1 MARHNLVASAKVKN
15 NITEKKSQEIP
26 APPELFEIDDSNFS
40 KKYEGFSINFSR
52 KDATEYINSLDIPI
66 HLVVTSPPYNCD
78 IQYDSYVD
86 KQEWDDYEKWM
97 IDIFSAVH
105 SKIVDGG
112 RVVLNFPQ
120 FVKGE
125 SGRRSLSSIF
135 ERVLISSGFEIVD
148 FITWIKA
155 KDEKEAV
162 GAAGRSTAW
171 GSWLSPSSPNMRPI
185 TELII
190 VAKKPGK
197 FISINDE
204 ITITTEEF
212 KAYTISAWFFNGA
225 SSKHHPATF
234 PPELAN
240 RAIKLYSYKYD
251 NILDP
256 FLGIGSTAVACVQ
269 NQRNFYGCD
278 ISQKYIRVSAN
289 RL

>member
-1 MARHNLVASAKVKN
+1 MARKNLVASVKAKEKVKSKK
-15 NITEKKSQEIP
+15 TEDFI
-26 APPELFEIDDSNFS
+26 PPELFEIDDSNFT
-40 KKYEGFSINFSR
+40 KKYEGYSINFACQN
-52 KDATEYINSLDIPI
+52 ATEYINNLEVPI

-78 IQYDSYVD
+78 IQYDTYVD
-86 KQEWDDYEKWM
+86 NQGWDDYEKWM
-97 IDIFSAVH
+97 IEVFSSAFT
-105 SKIVDGG
+105 KMVDGG
-112 RVVLNFPQ
+112 RVVVNFPQ

-125 SGRRSLSSIF
+125 SGRKALSTIF
-135 ERVLISSGFEIVD
+135 ERVLLKSGFELVD

-155 KDEKEAV
+155 KDEREAV

-171 GSWLSPSSPNMRPI
+171 GSWMSPSSPNMRPI

-197 FISINDE
+197 FISNNTE

-212 KAYTISAWFFNGA
+212 KSYTISAWFFNGA

-234 PPELAN
+234 PPELAS
-240 RAIKLYSYKYD
+240 RAIKLYSYKFD

-256 FLGIGSTAVACVQ
+256 FLGIGSSALSCSQ
-269 NQRNFYGCD
+269 LQRSFYGCD
-278 ISQKYIRVSAN
+278 ISKKYIRVSAN